1 MKIDKIQSNVMDL
14 QEWIG
19 PELKIKFET
28 MEDYLNFLN
37 ITGLKA
43 GYFEPMHLI
52 NLKSRHELSK
62 AKDPRAAIF
71 VRIANGLKERGY
83 KGELHLYSK
92 VEEIA
97 KSLWGKNSERGYLN
111 MYLPNMIG
119 IWNSNMVKKDPAT
132 IQSAIEI
139 AMDELVDYKIFHD
152 FKDFNWDVNYPVELL
167 HYPISHLYLSLSG
180 RVRRVKDSKFSIK
193 LFEINTFGSPAIHA
207 EKLDIRLKMLPSY
220 AAESFYR
227 YEISTIKDGFKYS
240 VDGSILKEFGTSE
253 QVITLRSDKIAI
265 DQNNRHLNRSR
276 YFKFHSYDEYD
287 EIAKKIIEIQEKIE
301 LYFKSLAPNIFAD
314 DY

>member
-28 MEDYLNFLN
+28 MEDYLNSLN

-97 KSLWGKNSERGYLN
+97 KSLWGKNSERGIPKYASSG
-111 MYLPNMIG
+111 YD
-119 IWNSNMVKKDPAT
+119 WNLEFQYGKERPCN
-132 IQSAIEI
+132 
-139 AMDELVDYKIFHD
+139 
-152 FKDFNWDVNYPVELL
+152 N
-167 HYPISHLYLSLSG
+167 
-180 RVRRVKDSKFSIK
+180 SK
-193 LFEINTFGSPAIHA
+193 
-207 EKLDIRLKMLPSY
+207 
-220 AAESFYR
+220 
-227 YEISTIKDGFKYS
+227 
-240 VDGSILKEFGTSE
+240 
-253 QVITLRSDKIAI
+253 
-265 DQNNRHLNRSR
+265 RH
-276 YFKFHSYDEYD
+276 
-287 EIAKKIIEIQEKIE
+287 
-301 LYFKSLAPNIFAD
+301 
-314 DY
+314 